1 MYIKKKEANSYI
13 TEKHT
18 EKKITDGTMT
28 CTVVQR
34 IEDIQIYIYTEK
46 DMKLFFNVIHKK
58 KEKLEQ

>member
-28 CTVVQR
+28 CTVVER
-34 IEDIQIYIYTEK
+34 IEDIQIYIYRKRHETV
-46 DMKLFFNVIHKK
+46 L
-58 KEKLEQ
+58 